1 MNLLFSCIGRRGYI
15 AEWFREQ
22 LAPGDRIVGTGDS
35 VWVPG
40 FHACDLSVLMPDVT
54 SSAYVPTLLDLCR
67 KEEIDALLSF
77 YDPDVD
83 AISRHREQ
91 FQELGVVP
99 LVPDAR
105 VSQLSLDKLA
115 THEFLKEQGFR
126 CPVTFAGLAGA
137 RAALRAGR
145 LQYPLVVKPR
155 FGFASRN
162 LFLARSDR
170 ELEIFFAYAP
180 DMIIQ
185 EQVGGEEH
193 NLDLLCDLEGRVVS
207 VVLKRKIL
215 MRAGETDQAVTVH
228 HAPAL
233 EVGVR
238 LADALRAV
246 GPLDVD
252 LFVDGDEVVVLE
264 LNPRFGGAYPAAHL
278 AGANFP
284 RKIVDMLRGRPV
296 EPDVGRYEVGVRMMK
311 DYRILP
317 VHRGELADV
326 RALHATPS
334 YSDRA
339 TRTDSS
345 SK

>member
-40 FHACDLSVLMPDVT
+40 FHACDLGVLMPDVT
-54 SSAYVPTLLDLCR
+54 SPGYVPTLLDLCR

-91 FQELGVVP
+91 FQELGVLP

-115 THEFLKEQGFR
+115 TYEFLTEQGFR
-126 CPVTFAGLAGA
+126 SPVTFAGLAGA
-137 RAALRAGR
+137 RAALRTGR

-185 EQVGGEEH
+185 EQIGGEEH
-193 NLDLLCDLEGRVVS
+193 NLDVLCDLEGRVVS

-215 MRAGETDQAVTVH
+215 MRAGETDQAETVR

-252 LFVDGDEVVVLE
+252 LFVDGDEVIVLE

-278 AGANFP
+278 AGADFP
-284 RKIVDMLRGRPV
+284 RKIVDMLRGRSV
-296 EPDVGRYEVGVRMMK
+296 EPDLGRYEVGVRMMK

-317 VHRGELADV
+317 AHRGELADL
-326 RALHATPS
+326 RALHAGS
-334 YSDRA
+334 GYSDGA